1 MTNILNS
8 RFFSSEAGMHFAT
21 KTTENLQVTLSELT
35 IKKFS
40 CGEFYVKYNESLRGR
55 DIFLFHTIR
64 PGTINEDFMQ
74 LFLLCDAA
82 RQSVAKSITVILP
95 HFGYSRQ
102 DKIHDAR
109 EGISAKLMADLLVK
123 SGMSHMVTLHFH
135 SDQTQGF
142 FDVPVDNVNT
152 HNMFVNHFKK
162 IQETQNIQDFIVVSP
177 DAGGAKFAKSF
188 ADKLGVDLAIM
199 HKSRPK
205 HNQAEISEVVG
216 DVKGKTCIFVDD
228 MVDTAGTICAAK
240 DALAKYGANSE
251 VYLCATHA
259 IFSGPAVERL
269 NNANFEEI
277 VITDSIPLQAE
288 VKNCT
293 VLSSSEL
300 LANIIRNT
308 LDQKSVSELF

>member
-1 MTNILNS
+1 METITNS
-8 RFFSSEAGMHFAT
+8 RFFSSEAGMHFAE
-21 KTTENLQVTLSELT
+21 KTVEKLQVPLSQLT
-35 IKKFS
+35 VKKFS

-55 DIFLFHTIR
+55 DVFLFHTIR

-82 RQSVAKSITVILP
+82 RQSFAKSITIVLP

-102 DKIHDAR
+102 DKIHVAR

-123 SGMSHMVTLHFH
+123 SGMTHMITLHLH

-152 HNMFVNHFKK
+152 QNMFVEYFKN
-162 IQETQNIQDFIVVSP
+162 IQQTHNIQDFIVVSP

-188 ADKLGVDLAIM
+188 ADKLGVNLAIM

-205 HNQAEISEVVG
+205 HNHAEISEVVG
-216 DVKGKTCIFVDD
+216 DIKGKTCIFVDD
-228 MVDTAGTICAAK
+228 MIDTAGTICAAK
-240 DALAKYGANSE
+240 DALQKYGANKD

-269 NNANFEEI
+269 NNAHFKEI
-277 VITDSIPLQAE
+277 VISDSIPLKKE
-288 VKNCT
+288 VNNA
-293 VLSSSEL
+293 VILSASTL